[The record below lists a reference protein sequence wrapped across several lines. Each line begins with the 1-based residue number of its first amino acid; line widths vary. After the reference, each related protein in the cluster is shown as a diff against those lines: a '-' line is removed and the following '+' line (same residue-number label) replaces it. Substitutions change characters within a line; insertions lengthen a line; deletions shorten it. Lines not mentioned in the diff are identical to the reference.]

1 MDTEYLK
8 KCIGKCLAEGLA
20 EVAEHR
26 PADPINYLAYWLY
39 KYKKNLNK
47 EEERKVERAQL
58 IQDRAKA
65 LLELEMVQQ
74 LKAEELLIRQK
85 TEAHY
90 QGVKAVWNEAYTPLA
105 GGALDKGA
113 QALQLHQALTQGPIR
128 ANQSLALGALS
139 ELPPGSLPTICV
151 SSWLQKIIIEQ
162 YPRKMTAELTNK
174 SGTPNL
180 ATVVEDDEIVI

>member
-8 KCIGKCLAEGLA
+8 KCIGKCLTEGLA

-58 IQDRAKA
+58 IKDHAKA
-65 LLELEMVQQ
+65 LIELEVVQK
-74 LKAEELLIRQK
+74 LKAEELLIKQK

-90 QGVKAVWNEAYTPLA
+90 Q
-105 GGALDKGA
+105 
-113 QALQLHQALTQGPIR
+113 
-128 ANQSLALGALS
+128 
-139 ELPPGSLPTICV
+139 
-151 SSWLQKIIIEQ
+151 IIIEQ
-162 YPRKMTAELTNK
+162 YPRKMTAELINK

-180 ATVVEDDEIVI
+180 ATVAEVDETVI